1 MTATVVVVQCAR
13 YDCPCE
19 GYMCMYL
26 SLSAYMGGYVCA
38 HVCIG
43 VHAYHPK
50 KDKNNW
56 GRERERDR
64 EEGVRKVR
72 KKEKN

>member
-1 MTATVVVVQCAR
+1 
-13 YDCPCE
+13 
-19 GYMCMYL
+19 
-26 SLSAYMGGYVCA
+26 MGGYVCA